1 MLLKRAGAGNAMLV
15 TIIIP
20 VFALMLDS
28 IILNEALRPREVAG
42 FFIISIGMLLLSGK
56 LPLFKRRT

>member
-20 VFALMLDS
+20 VFALMLDY
-28 IILNEALRPREVAG
+28 IILNEALQAREVTVA
-42 FFIISIGMLLLSGK
+42 IISFGMLLLSGK
-56 LPLFKRRT
+56 LPLFKKRA